1 MTGEPDWVPP
11 GVDTKRA
18 NAARIYDYLL
28 GGSHN
33 FLADQDVARALAAV
47 EPNVRLFARANREFL
62 GRAVR
67 FLGEAGIRQFLD
79 IGSGIPTEG
88 NVHQVAQRAV
98 PGTRVVYADIDP
110 VAVAHSKTILAWNEN
125 AAVIQADLRDPE
137 KILTDPATERLIDF
151 SQPAGLL
158 LVSVLPF
165 IADAAGSVAH
175 RGHPARCARAR
186 QLPRAL
192 PWHRRGPARDDP
204 GHGQGVQPQRRHPG
218 RSPLPGRTSCV
229 SSTASGSCRP
239 GWSIPRSGG
248 RTPPM
253 LSPTPPARSG
263 AWPAW
268 GKCPD
273 HGRSSWLKRG

>member
-110 VAVAHSKTILAWNEN
+110 VAVAHSKTILARNEN

-137 KILTDPATERLIDF
+137 KILTDPASERLIDF

-165 IADAAGSVAH
+165 IADAED
-175 RGHPARCARAR
+175 
-186 QLPRAL
+186 
-192 PWHRRGPARDDP
+192 PWHIVATLRDALAPGSYLVLCHGTDEGQPAMIQAMDKVYNRNVAIRA
-204 GHGQGVQPQRRHPG
+204 G
-218 RSPLPGRTSCV
+218 
-229 SSTASGSCRP
+229 
-239 GWSIPRSGG
+239 
-248 RTPPM
+248 
-253 LSPTPPARSG
+253 ARSRADILRFFDG
-263 AWPAW
+263 FRLVPPGLVDPSLWRPDPADDEPDGPGQVW
-268 GKCPD
+268 GLAGVGKMP
-273 HGRSSWLKRG
+273 

>member
-1 MTGEPDWVPP
+1 MAGEPDWVPP

-67 FLGEAGIRQFLD
+67 FLSEAGIRQFLD
-79 IGSGIPTEG
+79 VGSGIPTEG
-88 NVHQVAQRAV
+88 NVHKVAQRAD
-98 PGTRVVYADIDP
+98 PGTRILYADIDP
-110 VAVAHSKTILAWNEN
+110 VAVAHSKTILAGNEN

-151 SQPAGLL
+151 SQPTGLL

-165 IADAAGSVAH
+165 IADAED
-175 RGHPARCARAR
+175 
-186 QLPRAL
+186 
-192 PWHRRGPARDDP
+192 PWHIVATLRDALAPGSYLVLCHGTDEGQPAMIQAMDKVYNRNVASRVGPRSRAGIMRFFDGFRLVPPGLVDPSLWRPGPADDEP
-204 GHGQGVQPQRRHPG
+204 DGTGQVWGLAGVGQMP
-218 RSPLPGRTSCV
+218 
-229 SSTASGSCRP
+229 
-239 GWSIPRSGG
+239 
-248 RTPPM
+248 
-253 LSPTPPARSG
+253 
-263 AWPAW
+263 
-268 GKCPD
+268 
-273 HGRSSWLKRG
+273 

>member
-67 FLGEAGIRQFLD
+67 FLSQAGIRQFLD

-88 NVHQVAQRAV
+88 NVHQVAQRAA

-165 IADAAGSVAH
+165 IADVED
-175 RGHPARCARAR
+175 
-186 QLPRAL
+186 
-192 PWHRRGPARDDP
+192 PWHIVATLRDALAPGSYLVLCHGTDEGQPAMIQAMDKVYNRNVAIRA
-204 GHGQGVQPQRRHPG
+204 G
-218 RSPLPGRTSCV
+218 
-229 SSTASGSCRP
+229 
-239 GWSIPRSGG
+239 
-248 RTPPM
+248 
-253 LSPTPPARSG
+253 ARSRADILRFFDG
-263 AWPAW
+263 FRLVPPGLVDPSLWRPDPADAEPDAPGQVW
-268 GKCPD
+268 GLAGVGQMPATAVPA
-273 HGRSSWLKRG
+273 G